1 MCRKGISIISIR
13 ISTFLLFNSNSSYNF
28 PARNSLIFCGSLKFE
43 IACICQA
50 LSSGHERHPWLDWAH
65 NIITLPSNQIQPE
78 LSATHSNLSLYILRR
93 DLMHLGEKISKGL
106 TKYIFWE
113 LWGSW
118 RDNIGTRKFCT
129 APDFY
134 SKHHIISW
142 SKRPSLA
149 G

>member
-50 LSSGHERHPWLDWAH
+50 LSSGHERHPWLDWTH
-65 NIITLPSNQIQPE
+65 NVITLPSNQIQPE
-78 LSATHSNLSLYILRR
+78 LSATEIFYCTHWEVIWCILDKKLARA
-93 DLMHLGEKISKGL
+93 SQN
-106 TKYIFWE
+106 IFWE
-113 LWGSW
+113 LW

-142 SKRPSLA
+142 SKRPSFA